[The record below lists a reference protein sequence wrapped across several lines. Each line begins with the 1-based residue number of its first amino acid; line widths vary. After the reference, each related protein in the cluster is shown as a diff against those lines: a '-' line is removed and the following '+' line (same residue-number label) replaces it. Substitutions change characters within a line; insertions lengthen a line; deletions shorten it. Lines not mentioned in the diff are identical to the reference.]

1 MKIIC
6 IGHNYK
12 EHIEELGSEIP
23 QKPIFFLKPDSSIL
37 QTGKDFYLPNFSNNI
52 QYELEVIIKINRL
65 GKHIDKKFAHR
76 YYSHIGVGIDLTARD
91 LQKECKEKGLPWEIS
106 KSFDGSAMLSDWI
119 PIEEIEDINNINF
132 KLLRNEKQVQF
143 GNTKDMLFKID
154 EIIEYISKF
163 LSLKIGDIVFT
174 GTPKGVGKLE
184 IGDELKAFIE
194 EKELL
199 NIKIK

>member
-12 EHIEELGSEIP
+12 DHIEEMNAVLPE
-23 QKPIFFLKPDSSIL
+23 KPVFFLKPDSSIL
-37 QTGKDFYLPNFSNNI
+37 QTGKDFYLPDFSNDI
-52 QYELEVIIKINRL
+52 QYELEIIVKIHRL

-76 YYSHIGVGIDLTARD
+76 YYSHIGVGIDVTARD
-91 LQKECKEKGLPWEIS
+91 LQRECKEKGLPWEIA
-106 KSFDGSAMLSDWI
+106 KSFDGSAMLSEWI
-119 PIEEIEDINNINF
+119 PIEEIEDLNNINF
-132 KLLRNEKQVQF
+132 KLMLNDEVVQF
-143 GNTKDMLFKID
+143 GNTKNMVFNID
-154 EIIEYISKF
+154 EIIEYVSKF
-163 LSLKIGDIVFT
+163 LTLKIGDIIFT

-194 EKELL
+194 ERELL

>member
-1 MKIIC
+1 
-6 IGHNYK
+6 
-12 EHIEELGSEIP
+12 
-23 QKPIFFLKPDSSIL
+23 
-37 QTGKDFYLPNFSNNI
+37 
-52 QYELEVIIKINRL
+52 
-65 GKHIDKKFAHR
+65 
-76 YYSHIGVGIDLTARD
+76 IGVGIDLTARD